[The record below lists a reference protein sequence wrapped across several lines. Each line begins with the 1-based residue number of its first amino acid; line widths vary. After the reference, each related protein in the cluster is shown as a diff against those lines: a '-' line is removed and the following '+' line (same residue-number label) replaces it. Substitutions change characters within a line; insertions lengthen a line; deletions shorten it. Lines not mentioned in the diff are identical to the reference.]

1 MNAMNST
8 PSLEPAARETTSGE
22 LPTVE
27 QRPEADVVIYDG
39 HCRFCRGQV
48 ERLSRWDTGGRLAYL
63 SLHDAE
69 VARRFPDL
77 NHEALMQQMVVV
89 DGQGRR
95 HWGAAA
101 FRYLSARLPRLWWLA
116 PLMYIPGSLGLWQFL
131 YRQVAK
137 RRYQLGRAQG
147 CDSGSCRLP

>member
-1 MNAMNST
+1 MHAT
-8 PSLEPAARETTSGE
+8 PSLEPAGRESISGE
-22 LPTVE
+22 LPTVQ
-27 QRPEADVVIYDG
+27 QRPEADIVIYDG

-48 ERLSRWDTGGRLAYL
+48 ERLNRWDTVGRLAFL

-69 VARRFPDL
+69 VARRYPDL
-77 NHEALMQQMVVV
+77 DHEALMQQMVVV
-89 DGQGRR
+89 DRQGRR

-101 FRYLSARLPRLWWLA
+101 FRYLSTRLPRLWCLA
-116 PLMYIPGSLGLWQFL
+116 PLMHIPGSLWLWQAL

-137 RRYQLGRAQG
+137 RRYQFGRTEG